1 MSEEL
6 PSFAKYIFLLGFIV
20 SLVMGGWT
28 FLSPESW
35 CAITEWPVEIAS
47 VRVIG
52 ALLLTLS
59 FAGILG
65 FRAKSWKEVELYVET
80 IIFFSLVTAVAMV
93 WNAVVQGLPL
103 IGWINT
109 GLLVLFF
116 VLYTYVYYRCK

>member
-1 MSEEL
+1 MSGEL
-6 PSFAKYIFLLGFIV
+6 PSFAKYVFLLGFIV
-20 SLVMGGWT
+20 SLIMGGWT
-28 FLSPESW
+28 FLSPVSW
-35 CAITEWPVEIAS
+35 CEITEWPLEIAS

-80 IIFFSLVTAVAMV
+80 IIFFSIITAVAMV

-103 IGWINT
+103 IGWFNT

>member
-1 MSEEL
+1 MSGEL

-20 SLVMGGWT
+20 SLIMGGWS

-47 VRVIG
+47 VRTIG

-59 FAGILG
+59 AAAILA
-65 FRAKSWKEVELYVET
+65 FRAKTWKEVELYVLT
-80 IIFFSLVTAVAMV
+80 IIIFSILGAIAMV
-93 WNAVVQGLPL
+93 WNIAVSGLPL
-103 IGWINT
+103 IGWLNT